1 MKKPMPF
8 DFLLGYLPAGV
19 IVKLAIGMF
28 YIYFDKKIMLIF
40 RKTGKNQF
48 YA

>member
-1 MKKPMPF
+1 MKKHMPF